1 MSKLDISIYIPVF
14 NGEKTIKH
22 CLDSVIK
29 QTLRPKKILV
39 VNDCSTDK
47 TTEILENYKSS
58 IEIIN
63 NSKNLGISLTRD
75 IAVNFLRTKY
85 IAAIDADV
93 VIDSNWLHNIYFSL
107 EKNRATWVCGKM
119 YEKYINNPCN
129 FWRSLRLRQNWGEKD
144 IINPE
149 LIFGCNNILRTDNL
163 NLNEIYKNSGDYF
176 KTNGDDNELT
186 RYLKKKNHTLYYDSS
201 AACYHLLNDNY
212 HSLALRYARY
222 ISYGDGLKK
231 RNFIKTLKNIIR
243 SIKKT
248 FFWTISDIVNLR
260 FSLLR
265 VNIILLYYLILIDL
279 QKYKFKND

>member
-186 RYLKKKNHTLYYDSS
+186 KYLKKKNHTLYYDSS

-212 HSLALRYARY
+212 RSLALRYARY

-243 SIKKT
+243 SIKKN
-248 FFWTISDIVNLR
+248 FFLDNFR
-260 FSLLR
+260 
-265 VNIILLYYLILIDL
+265 YC
-279 QKYKFKND
+279 KFKIFIIKSKHNSTLLFNFNRFTKI